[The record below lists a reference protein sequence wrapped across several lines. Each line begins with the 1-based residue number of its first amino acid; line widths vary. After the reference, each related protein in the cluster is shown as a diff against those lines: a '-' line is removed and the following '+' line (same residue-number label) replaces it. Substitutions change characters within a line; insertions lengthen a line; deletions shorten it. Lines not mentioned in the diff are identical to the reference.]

1 MARRGFAAARRIYGK
16 GRTGDAVTP
25 SVCFADSSLKEGAKG
40 IVAAPDFRAP
50 KKDLQRKDFLGRGG
64 AGIGARPR

>member
-40 IVAAPDFRAP
+40 
-50 KKDLQRKDFLGRGG
+50 KQ
-64 AGIGARPR
+64 